1 MKFKGKTIT
10 NVGYINIYIYTS
22 GDDEDMSYECEN
34 LENSIHSYINP
45 KLNFYVDGEEEL
57 GIYFKSPINTM
68 NAMNELEN
76 IFAYTKKYVKNSNSS
91 LYNHSKVILEI
102 FVDDK
107 LFDEYDDWNEFI
119 KDYQV

>member
-1 MKFKGKTIT
+1 MKFKGNTIT

-22 GDDEDMSYECEN
+22 EDNEDMSYECEN
-34 LENSIHSYINP
+34 LENNIHSYINP
-45 KLNFYVDGEEEL
+45 NLNFYVDGEEEL
-57 GIYFKSPINTM
+57 GIYFKSPINTI

-76 IFAYTKKYVKNSNSS
+76 IFEYTKKYVKNSNSL

-102 FVDDK
+102 FADDK
-107 LFDEYDDWNEFI
+107 FEDYDDWNDFI